1 MSTND
6 LKHVWLLSAG
16 LAATMGVS
24 AQTVSGRL
32 VDENKQPLPYANVV
46 LLSLPDSVFVSGT
59 VSGEDG
65 SFALASTAPNQ
76 LVRISSI
83 GYATQ
88 YKPVSSPD
96 MGVVQLVSD
105 TQLIGEV
112 VVKADLPKMR
122 LKGDAVVTTVEGSLL
137 EKAGTGENLLN
148 KISGVSAEDGE
159 VNVFGAGAPEIYVNG
174 RKVRDNS
181 ELDQLSSDQ
190 IKRVEV
196 VKNPGARYDASVKA
210 VIRIVTKKAAGEGFG
225 FNDRFV
231 VRNNRGYGW
240 TVFDQFNFN
249 YRKNGFDLSGMLFG
263 GQLRSGNDQQIG
275 IDTHLDKLWHQ
286 ELNSPKA
293 KTKQNNV
300 EGNLALNYQ
309 FNENHLMGA
318 RYSLDRYF
326 SPYENWPY
334 YAKTFV
340 DGQLYETSVSRME
353 LYNPSTRHN
362 LNYYY
367 NGQLGE
373 WNIDFNAD
381 GQWKTT
387 KETQHTQELVNDSE
401 EMHVNTHNEN
411 EGTLYAAKL
420 VVSRP
425 LWQGNLSFGSE
436 YSHTDRTNL
445 YFNEEGILADDD
457 SRIKE
462 GSVSAFVDYTRS
474 FGPLSVQAGIRYEH
488 VGFDYYEE
496 GQRVE
501 AQSRTFDN
509 VFPSLGMNM
518 PIGKVQVM
526 LGYSG
531 GITRPFYDML
541 RNSTYYGNRYTY
553 QTGNPFLKP
562 TLTHNLQLAAAYQ
575 WINAEIG
582 YSHVKD
588 DMMQI
593 GTPYSEDEP
602 SISLITNINAKA
614 YDRMTASLTLAPTVG
629 WWHPQFTAMI
639 YKQWFSVESY
649 NGIKE
654 LNHPQAT
661 FVWRNNFE
669 LPAGILLDVDATCLT
684 RGCTQNMYFRNNP
697 CDVSLTLYKDFLKKS
712 FSVQL
717 KANNLFETNNADG
730 TLYSGVRV
738 MTDYITEFR
747 QVSLTLRYKFNAAKS
762 KYKGTGA
769 GQDQKNRM

>member
-1 MSTND
+1 MRN
-6 LKHVWLLSAG
+6 LKQVCLLSAG
-16 LAATMGVS
+16 LAVTAGAS

-46 LLSLPDSVFVSGT
+46 LLSLPDSAFVSGT

-88 YKPVSSPD
+88 YKPVSSSD

-159 VNVFGAGAPEIYVNG
+159 VNVFGAGAPEIYING

-231 VRNNRGYGW
+231 LRNNRAYGW

-249 YRKNGFDLSGMLFG
+249 YRKNGFDLSGMLLG
-263 GQLRSGNDQQIG
+263 GQFRGGNDQQIG

-286 ELNSPKA
+286 ELNSPRA
-293 KTKQNNV
+293 KTKRNNV
-300 EGNLALNYQ
+300 EGNVALNYQ
-309 FNENHLMGA
+309 FNEKHSMGA
-318 RYSLDRYF
+318 RYGIDRYF
-326 SPYENWPY
+326 SPHEIWPEY
-334 YAKTFV
+334 TKTFT
-340 DGQLYETSVSRME
+340 DGQLYETSVSQME

-367 NGQLGE
+367 NGQVGE

-387 KETQHTQELVNDSE
+387 KETQRTQELVNGSE
-401 EMHVNTHNEN
+401 EVHVNTYNEN

-445 YFNEEGILADDD
+445 YLNEEGILANDD

-462 GSVSAFVDYTRS
+462 GSVSAFMDYTRS
-474 FGPLSVQAGIRYEH
+474 FGPLSVQAGVRYEH
-488 VGFDYYEE
+488 VDFDYYEE

-501 AQSRTFDN
+501 TQSRTFDN
-509 VFPSLGMNM
+509 VFPTLSMNM
-518 PIGKVQVM
+518 PIGKAQLM
-526 LGYSG
+526 LSYSG
-531 GITRPFYDML
+531 GITRPSYDML

-562 TLTHNLQLAAAYQ
+562 TLTHDLQLAAAYQ
-575 WINAEIG
+575 WVNVEIG

-588 DMMQI
+588 DIMQI
-593 GTPYSEDEP
+593 GKTYSEDNP
-602 SISLITNINAKA
+602 AISLITNINASA
-614 YDRMTASLTLAPTVG
+614 YDRMTASLTLAPSVG
-629 WWHPQFTAMI
+629 WWHPQFTAML

-649 NGIKE
+649 DGMKE

-669 LPAGILLDVDATCLT
+669 LPAGILLDVDATCMT
-684 RGCTQNMYFRNNP
+684 RGYTQNMYFRNNP
-697 CDVSLTLYKDFLKKS
+697 CDVSLTLYKDFLKKRL
-712 FSVQL
+712 SVQL
-717 KANNLFETNNADG
+717 QANNLFEANNAD
-730 TLYSGVRV
+730 LVMYSGIRV
-738 MTDYITEFR
+738 MTNYVTTFR